1 MIVKTKI
8 PKEKKINE
16 AVSDN
21 LNLNGVQYKYY
32 IIIFFKF
39 SFGISFI
46 LKVIINFSKIKFII
60 IYKKLTCYLIL
71 CIAMAVIGG
80 TFQCGEYFKFKETIL
95 KIYDNLQKFTKSG
108 WNLALFNTPFEVMI
122 KYIHFYINLR
132 EKFI

>member
-1 MIVKTKI
+1 
-8 PKEKKINE
+8 
-16 AVSDN
+16 
-21 LNLNGVQYKYY
+21 
-32 IIIFFKF
+32 
-39 SFGISFI
+39 
-46 LKVIINFSKIKFII
+46 
-60 IYKKLTCYLIL
+60 
-71 CIAMAVIGG
+71 MAVIGG